1 MSWLQQFWQDIL
13 NTSPLEWMGVVCGI
27 AYVILI
33 AKKKLAGWIFAII
46 GSSIYIYLCFIGN
59 YYLETILQVFYLI
72 MGFWGLFSWMK
83 LKNGKEK
90 LLNVNE
96 ELNFIQK
103 WPILYHVINL
113 AGSTLLMF
121 ILGYYFQNYTN
132 QARPYLDAF
141 TTVFSLAATFM
152 VTQRVL
158 ENWIYWIVIDLFSIE
173 LYAYRGYAL
182 TAVLMGLYTILAI
195 YGYLEWRKQ
204 YKASISMK

>member
-1 MSWLQQFWQDIL
+1 MVTFATMSWIEQFWQDIL
-13 NTSPLEWMGVVCGI
+13 NTSVLEWIGVVSGI

-33 AKKKLAGWIFAII
+33 AKKKLAGWLFAIL
-46 GSSIYIYLCFIGN
+46 GSSIYIYLCFISN

-72 MGFWGLFSWMK
+72 MGIWGLFTWK
-83 LKNGKEK
+83 NNITKEEHTLK
-90 LLNVNE
+90 
-96 ELNFIQK
+96 ITQWK
-103 WPILYHVINL
+103 WQAHVINL
-113 AGSTLLMF
+113 VASTIVMLT
-121 ILGYYFQNYTN
+121 LGYYFHNHTN

-173 LYAYRGYAL
+173 LYAYRGYKL
-182 TAVLMGLYTILAI
+182 TAVLMAIYTILAI

-204 YKASISMK
+204 FKLTTSNS